1 MNQVTLVAAVAKNG
15 CIGKDGHLPWHLP
28 EDMKHFK
35 ELTTGK
41 VVVMGR
47 KTWESLPEK
56 FRPLPDRKNV
66 VVTRQ
71 EGYSVPAGVELT
83 SNLEDYLDLNFDEE
97 ICVIGGAEIY
107 KLAMDRATDLEL
119 TEIDKD
125 IEGDVFFPKFNKA
138 EWQEVSREARDGF
151 AFVHYQKL

>member
-1 MNQVTLVAAVAKNG
+1 MNKVILVAGVAKNG

-35 ELTTGK
+35 ELTMGK
-41 VVVMGR
+41 TVVMGR

-56 FRPLPDRKNV
+56 FRPLPDRKNIV
-66 VVTRQ
+66 ITRQ
-71 EGYSVPAGVELT
+71 EDYSVPEGVVVSSDLG
-83 SNLEDYLDLNFDEE
+83 DILDLHFDED

-107 KLAMDRATDLEL
+107 KLALPRATDLEL
-119 TEIDKD
+119 TEVDQEV
-125 IEGDVFFPKFNKA
+125 EGDVFFPKFNKA

-151 AFVHYQKL
+151 AFVHYQKV